1 MTSRPYVRRKSYK
14 SFYEVLTKEKVKR
27 TKRSLREW
35 RTLEGIAVIGKQ
47 YAGNGTINCLLKVIV
62 TL

>member
-1 MTSRPYVRRKSYK
+1 MKRKSYK
-14 SFYEVLTKEKVKR
+14 SFYEVLTIEKVKR
-27 TKRSLREW
+27 TKRSLLEW